1 MMKKCKCSNLGLDLE
16 KTAKCRCLRQTAVTQ
31 LSNRLTKTA
40 SSGRKRKAVLASLT
54 KEQLVKRFLELE
66 SRVAVLEMQMEA
78 VKRAEE
84 EIAEIGEE
92 EYDFS
97 KGEFPMSRSF
107 FLLYVISVLFFLL
120 RDTAERI
127 RWYQERIFETKEENE
142 YLMAIAK
149 L

>member
-1 MMKKCKCSNLGLDLE
+1 MMKKCKCSNLDLDLE
-16 KTAKCRCLRQTAVTQ
+16 KIAKCRCSRQTAVTQ

-84 EIAEIGEE
+84 EIAEVGEA

-97 KGEFPMSRSF
+97 KGEFPMSRSL
-107 FLLYVISVLFFLL
+107 FLLNAISVLFFLL

-127 RWYQERIFETKEENE
+127 RWYQERIFETKRR
-142 YLMAIAK
+142 MST
-149 L
+149 

>member
-1 MMKKCKCSNLGLDLE
+1 MMKKCKCSNLGDDLE

-31 LSNRLTKTA
+31 LSNQLSNKLTKTA

-84 EIAEIGEE
+84 EIAEVGEE
-92 EYDFS
+92 DYDFF
-97 KGEFPMSRSF
+97 KGEFPMSR
-107 FLLYVISVLFFLL
+107 
-120 RDTAERI
+120 DTAERI
-127 RWYQERIFETKEENE
+127 KWYQERIFETKE
-142 YLMAIAK
+142 
-149 L
+149 

>member
-1 MMKKCKCSNLGLDLE
+1 MKKCKCDNFGLDLE

-40 SSGRKRKAVLASLT
+40 SSGRKRKVVLASLS

-84 EIAEIGEE
+84 EIAEVGEE
-92 EYDFS
+92 DYDFF
-97 KGEFPMSRSF
+97 KGEFF
-107 FLLYVISVLFFLL
+107 YVKVILSLICDFG
-120 RDTAERI
+120 I
-127 RWYQERIFETKEENE
+127 IFSSQG
-142 YLMAIAK
+142 YR
-149 L
+149 

>member
-1 MMKKCKCSNLGLDLE
+1 MKKCKCSNLGVDLE

-31 LSNRLTKTA
+31 LSNKLTKTA

-84 EIAEIGEE
+84 EIAEVGEE
-92 EYDFS
+92 DYDFF

-107 FLLYVISVLFFLL
+107 FSYMRFRYYFFFSGIPLKGSGGTRRGFL
-120 RDTAERI
+120 KPKRRMST
-127 RWYQERIFETKEENE
+127 
-142 YLMAIAK
+142 
-149 L
+149 

>member
-1 MMKKCKCSNLGLDLE
+1 MKKCKCSNLGVDLE

-31 LSNRLTKTA
+31 LSNKLTKTA

-84 EIAEIGEE
+84 EIAEVGEE
-92 EYDFS
+92 DYDFF
-97 KGEFPMSRSF
+97 KGEFPMSRSL
-107 FLLYVISVLFFLL
+107 FLLNAILVLFFLL

-149 L
+149 F

>member
-1 MMKKCKCSNLGLDLE
+1 MMKKCKCSNLGVDLE

-31 LSNRLTKTA
+31 LSNKLTKTA

-84 EIAEIGEE
+84 EIAEIGED

-97 KGEFPMSRSF
+97 KGEFPMSR
-107 FLLYVISVLFFLL
+107 FLFRCASIS
-120 RDTAERI
+120 
-127 RWYQERIFETKEENE
+127 
-142 YLMAIAK
+142 
-149 L
+149 

>member
-1 MMKKCKCSNLGLDLE
+1 MKKCKCSNIGVDLE
-16 KTAKCRCLRQTAVTQ
+16 KIAKCRCLRQTAVTQ
-31 LSNRLTKTA
+31 LSTKLTKTA

-84 EIAEIGEE
+84 EIAEVGED

-97 KGEFPMSRSF
+97 KGEFPMSRSL
-107 FLLYVISVLFFLL
+107 FLLNAISVLFFLL

-149 L
+149 F

>member
-1 MMKKCKCSNLGLDLE
+1 MKKCKCSNLGVDLE

-31 LSNRLTKTA
+31 LSNKLTKTA

-84 EIAEIGEE
+84 EIAEVGED

-97 KGEFPMSRSF
+97 KGEFPMSRSL
-107 FLLYVISVLFFLL
+107 FLLNAISVLFFLL